1 LNDDYLNKITEYR
14 IMFKRF
20 KFLMRSFLIYI
31 SVLFVAV
38 DILLADKQI
47 TDSISPERSTVLK
60 LEANGKSAR
69 SYNWMVVTGLIP

>member
-1 LNDDYLNKITEYR
+1 
-14 IMFKRF
+14 MFKRF

>member
-69 SYNWMVVTGLIP
+69 SYNWMVVTGLTP

>member
-14 IMFKRF
+14 FMFKRF

-38 DILLADKQI
+38 NILLADKQI